1 MFVRMYV
8 CMLCLYVF
16 YALEHILLCANV
28 NGLAL
33 QEGCMYVCER
43 IGERFDGGIGERIN
57 GGIGERINGGIGERI
72 DGGIGK
78 RIDVC
83 MLYVLCVYVCC
94 YVCYF
99 Q

>member
-57 GGIGERINGGIGERI
+57 GGIGERI
-72 DGGIGK
+72 DVGIGK

>member
-28 NGLAL
+28 NGLVL
-33 QEGCMYVCER
+33 LEGCMYVCER
-43 IGERFDGGIGERIN
+43 IGERFD

-83 MLYVLCVYVCC
+83 MLYVLSVYVCC
-94 YVCYF
+94 
-99 Q
+99 

>member
-1 MFVRMYV
+1 MIGERFDSG
-8 CMLCLYVF
+8 
-16 YALEHILLCANV
+16 I
-28 NGLAL
+28 
-33 QEGCMYVCER
+33 CER
-43 IGERFDGGIGERIN
+43 IGERFD

-83 MLYVLCVYVCC
+83 MLYVLSVYVCC

>member
-43 IGERFDGGIGERIN
+43 IGERIN

-83 MLYVLCVYVCC
+83 MLYVLSVYVCC
-94 YVCYF
+94 YACYF

>member
-57 GGIGERINGGIGERI
+57 GGIGERI
-72 DGGIGK
+72 DVGIGK

-83 MLYVLCVYVCC
+83 MLYVLSVYVCC
-94 YVCYF
+94 YACYF

>member
-28 NGLAL
+28 NGLVL
-33 QEGCMYVCER
+33 LEGCMYVCER

-57 GGIGERINGGIGERI
+57 GGIGERI
-72 DGGIGK
+72 DVGIGK

-83 MLYVLCVYVCC
+83 MLYVLSVYVCC